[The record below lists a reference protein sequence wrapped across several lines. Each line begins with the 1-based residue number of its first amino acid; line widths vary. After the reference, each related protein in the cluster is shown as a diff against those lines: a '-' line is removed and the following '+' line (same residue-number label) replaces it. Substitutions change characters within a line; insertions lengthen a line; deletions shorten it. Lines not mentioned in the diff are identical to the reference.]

1 MIQRDAVPWAKV
13 LSIRFVLFF
22 WGGGGG
28 GGGVENRMY
37 IIYDHFVVL
46 GLS

>member
-1 MIQRDAVPWAKV
+1 MIQRDAVPGAKV
-13 LSIRFVLFF
+13 LSIRFVL
-22 WGGGGG
+22 WGG
-28 GGGVENRMY
+28 GGGVENGMY

>member
-13 LSIRFVLFF
+13 LSIRFVL
-22 WGGGGG
+22 WGGG
-28 GGGVENRMY
+28 GGGVENGMY

>member
-13 LSIRFVLFF
+13 LSIRFVL
-22 WGGGGG
+22 
-28 GGGVENRMY
+28 GGGVGGWVENGMY

>member
-1 MIQRDAVPWAKV
+1 MASLDDDSEGCSALGKGFEHLVCA
-13 LSIRFVLFF
+13 L
-22 WGGGGG
+22 
-28 GGGVENRMY
+28 GGVENGMY

>member
-1 MIQRDAVPWAKV
+1 MPGAKV
-13 LSIRFVLFF
+13 LSIRFVFF
-22 WGGGGG
+22 LCFFFFFFFG